1 MEQQASAVSRRGIIV
16 GLGATAAVLAGAAAS
31 LKAMQF
37 DYTSTDVSWWESQS
51 LSLGASTMADWT
63 AQIGSTFT
71 LATEWGSQDYT
82 LVAVE
87 ALSFNRMLTRGLRR
101 QAFTAIFSPGRA
113 RLAAGNQIYGV
124 AHPDFGKTGIFFSAT
139 AGVHTGHIEAI
150 FA

>member
-1 MEQQASAVSRRGIIV
+1 MEQQTRAVSRRGIIV
-16 GLGATAAVLAGAAAS
+16 GLGATAAVLAGAG

-37 DYTSTDVSWWESQS
+37 DYTSADVSWWESQS

-71 LATEWGSQDYT
+71 LATEWGSQGYT

-87 ALSFNRMLTRGLRR
+87 ALSYNRMLVRGVRR